1 MQALLVLGVAIALAA
16 PAPKDP
22 PKKVPSVVGMWEM
35 ESSMYAGVPRRL
47 GAQPLR
53 YEFTDNGKWYSY
65 RGERKMA
72 ERTYST
78 NPKADPPTID
88 LNYDPTEQNPPM
100 GRGIFKVEGDT
111 LTLCLVRN
119 KEPRPTVFESTRETG
134 TFLFVFKRVKPKD

>member
-1 MQALLVLGVAIALAA
+1 MQGMLVVIAAFVLSA

-22 PKKVPSVVGMWEM
+22 PKKVPSVVGVWEM
-35 ESSMYAGVPRRL
+35 ESYTYAGTPRRL
-47 GAQPLR
+47 GAQPSR
-53 YEFTDNGKWYSY
+53 YEFTDDSKWFTY
-65 RGERKMA
+65 RGERKTG

-88 LNYDPTEQNPPM
+88 LNYDPSEQNPPM

-111 LTLCLVRN
+111 LTVCLVRN
-119 KEPRPTVFESTRETG
+119 KEPRPTVFESTRETA